1 MSPFD
6 RIVEKA
12 IQDAMQRGEFDH
24 LAGQGKPIDLEAY
37 FETPEDLRLAYSTLK
52 NAGVLP
58 REAELLNEIAE
69 LTQALAACQD
79 TDKQKELNKQ
89 IEHRR
94 LEFRLR
100 MEQIRSARKKGVN

>member
-12 IQDAMQRGEFDH
+12 IQEAMQRGEFDH
-24 LAGQGKPIDLEAY
+24 LPGRGKPIDLEAY
-37 FETPEDLRLAYSTLK
+37 FETPEEMRLAYSALK
-52 NAGVLP
+52 NAGLLP

-69 LTQALAACQD
+69 LKQTLTACRG
-79 TDKQKELNKQ
+79 EERRSVLRRQ
-89 IEHRR
+89 IERKR

-100 MEQIRSARKKGVN
+100 VERIQPSRRYG